1 MENSKAKEVWLTRHM
16 FGEKLE
22 KIADCGS
29 FDEAMTAIFNWKETH
44 KADPEYKIEKYD
56 RIICGKEKGTAVD
69 FGDYLYF
76 MFIMPGED
84 MSEIP

>member
-1 MENSKAKEVWLTRHM
+1 MESSKAKEVWLTRHM

-44 KADPEYKIEKYD
+44 KSDPEYKIEKYD
-56 RIICGKEKGTAVD
+56 RIIYGKEKGTAVD
-69 FGDYLYF
+69 FGDYSYF
-76 MFIMPGED
+76 MLIMPGED
-84 MSEIP
+84 APKVS

>member
-44 KADPEYKIEKYD
+44 Y
-56 RIICGKEKGTAVD
+56 GKEKGTAVD
-69 FGDYLYF
+69 FGDYSYF
-76 MFIMPGED
+76 MLITSGED
-84 MSEIP
+84 APEVS

>member
-1 MENSKAKEVWLTRHM
+1 MENSNAKEVWLTRHM

-22 KIADCGS
+22 KIADCDS
-29 FDEAMTAIFNWKETH
+29 FDEAMTAIFNWKNIH
-44 KADPEYKIEKYD
+44 KVDPEYKIEKYD

-76 MFIMPGED
+76 MLITPGKD
-84 MSEIP
+84 VSEIF